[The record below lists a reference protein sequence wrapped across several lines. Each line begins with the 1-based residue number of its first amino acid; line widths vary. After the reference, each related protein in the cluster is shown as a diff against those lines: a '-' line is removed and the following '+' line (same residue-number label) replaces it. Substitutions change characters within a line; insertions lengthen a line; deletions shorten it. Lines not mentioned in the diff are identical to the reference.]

1 MRFSNLVRGVHRNV
15 EDFIAQRIKA
25 AGLSVE
31 QYRVLEA
38 LTQTDGRSMG
48 SLASVVFVDSPTLTK
63 IVDRMVS
70 SALVYRAPD
79 ANDRRKVLI
88 YRARRGAQIFESL
101 SGIEAEL
108 QAELA
113 RVLGEDG
120 LEDLT
125 AGLTRLLDGVEAVPA
140 QPVSRGADQG
150 ARAFDG

>member
-1 MRFSNLVRGVHRNV
+1 MQLTNLVRGVHRNV
-15 EDFIAQRIKA
+15 EEFIAQRIKA
-25 AGLSVE
+25 VGLSVE
-31 QYRVLEA
+31 QYRILEA

-48 SLASVVFVDSPTLTK
+48 SLAAVVFVDSPTLTK

-88 YRARRGAQIFESL
+88 YRARRGSQIFQSL

-113 RVLGEDG
+113 RVLGDEG
-120 LEDLT
+120 LEQLT
-125 AGLTRLLDGVEAVPA
+125 GGLRKLLEGVGSVPSNPAPQGPA
-140 QPVSRGADQG
+140 QAARG
-150 ARAFDG
+150 FDG

>member
-15 EDFIAQRIKA
+15 EEFIAQRIKA
-25 AGLSVE
+25 VGLSVE
-31 QYRVLEA
+31 QYRILEA

-48 SLASVVFVDSPTLTK
+48 SLAAVVFVDSPTLTK

-70 SALVYRAPD
+70 SGLVYRAPD

-101 SGIEAEL
+101 SGVEAEL

-113 RVLGEDG
+113 RVLGDEG
-120 LEDLT
+120 LERLT
-125 AGLTRLLDGVEAVPA
+125 AGLKRLLDGVEAVPA
-140 QPVSRGADQG
+140 NPVSQGTAQG